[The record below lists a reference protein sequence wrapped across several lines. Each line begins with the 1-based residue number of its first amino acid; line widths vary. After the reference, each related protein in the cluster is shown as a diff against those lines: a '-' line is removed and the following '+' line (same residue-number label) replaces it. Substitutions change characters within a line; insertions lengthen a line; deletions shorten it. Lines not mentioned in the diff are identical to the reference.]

1 MVAQAMDFAQSR
13 FLRGYDAVQLA
24 VAWELQTRRR
34 ALGLPALILVS
45 ADDDLNTAATAEGL
59 MVDNPN
65 SHP

>member
-13 FLRGYDAVQLA
+13 FLRGYDAVQLV

-34 ALGLPALILVS
+34 ALGLPALTLVS
-45 ADDDLNTAATAEGL
+45 ADDDLNAAATAEGL
-59 MVDNPN
+59 TVDNPH